1 MESFYKID
9 TRKKKNMTVGNNKFN
24 PSPLSF
30 SEREIKLILDSVKDY
45 QINYLHHKTDLKK
58 LETIID
64 KLEIGGRLK
73 WYY

>member
-9 TRKKKNMTVGNNKFN
+9 TRKKKNMTGGNNKFN

-45 QINYLHHKTDLKK
+45 EKNYLHHNTDLKRIK
-58 LETIID
+58 AILN

-73 WYY
+73 